1 MKEMNLAN
9 DKTGIL
15 DRLKMVRGMSLPTK
29 DELLATLSR
38 SAGKIPFADDVV
50 AMWYC
55 AMDKSTPSKVKV
67 SLIGA
72 LAYLVLPLDVIPDV
86 IVGLGF
92 SDDITVLAAVLAM
105 ATTHIKPEHREKAK
119 DTLSMKPHRP
129 DADMPIKPLD

>member
-1 MKEMNLAN
+1 MEKSR
-9 DKTGIL
+9 KRIL
-15 DRLKMVRGMSLPTK
+15 DRLNLVKGMSLPSK

-55 AMDKSTPSKVKV
+55 AMDRSTPSKVKV
-67 SLIGA
+67 SIIGA
-72 LAYLVLPLDVIPDV
+72 LAYLVLPMDVIPDV

-105 ATTHIKPEHREKAK
+105 ATTYIKPEHREKAREA
-119 DTLSMKPHRP
+119 LSIRKPSAE
-129 DADMPIKPLD
+129 ADMPIKPMD

>member
-1 MKEMNLAN
+1 MDK

-15 DRLKMVRGMSLPTK
+15 DRLRMVKDMSLPSK

-55 AMDKSTPSKVKV
+55 AVDRSTPSKVKV
-67 SLIGA
+67 SIVGA

-86 IVGLGF
+86 LVAVGF

-105 ATTHIKPEHREKAK
+105 ATAHIKPEHREKARE
-119 DTLSMKPHRP
+119 TLSMKQPTSK
-129 DADMPIKPLD
+129 ADMPIRPMD